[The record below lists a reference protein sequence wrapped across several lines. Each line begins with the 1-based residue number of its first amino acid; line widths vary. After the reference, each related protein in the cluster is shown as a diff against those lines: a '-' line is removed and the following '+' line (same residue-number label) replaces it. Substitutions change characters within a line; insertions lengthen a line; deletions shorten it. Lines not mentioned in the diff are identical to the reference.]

1 MGPIIGILTRS
12 GVNENGTPI
21 EYSMESTRRAIIKAG
36 GVPIMLTPPQDI
48 DYFTTKS
55 SEMAPLTLM
64 EQEMVLYQIEKLD
77 GLFIPGGDKITKYD
91 YYVLD
96 ECLKRNMPILGVCLG
111 MQLIANYKTDNFKLL
126 DVPNKELHYKEDYR
140 EPAHSVKIDKNSLL
154 YKILGVDEIMVNSH
168 HLRCV
173 DYTKECN
180 VTAKSSDEVIEAV
193 ELKNYDFCL
202 GVQWHPEITIS
213 DDVNS
218 KKIFA
223 CFIKKAREKKKSVID
238 SYII

>member
-21 EYSMESTRRAIIKAG
+21 EYCMESTRRAIIKAG

-48 DYFTTKS
+48 DYFTTKN
-55 SEMAPLTLM
+55 SEFPVLTGM
-64 EQEMVLYQIEKLD
+64 EKEMILYQVEQLD

-91 YYVLD
+91 YYVLE
-96 ECLKRNMPILGVCLG
+96 ECLKRNIPILGVCLG
-111 MQLIANYKTDNFKLL
+111 MQMIANYKIDNFKLL
-126 DVPNKELHYKEDYR
+126 DVPNKELHYKEDYAA
-140 EPAHSVKIDKNSLL
+140 PAHTVTIDKNSLL
-154 YKILGVDEIMVNSH
+154 YKIIGREEIMVNSH

-180 VTAKSSDEVIEAV
+180 VVAKSSDGVIEAV
-193 ELKNYDFCL
+193 ELKDYDFCL

-223 CFIKKAREKKKSVID
+223 CFMEKAKEKKEVSNLSK
-238 SYII
+238 

>member
-12 GVNENGTPI
+12 GVNENRTPI
-21 EYSMESTRRAIIKAG
+21 EYCMESTRRAIIKAG

-55 SEMAPLTLM
+55 SEAPDLTGM
-64 EQEMVLYQIEKLD
+64 EQEMILYQIEKLD

-91 YYVLD
+91 YYVLHF
-96 ECLKRNMPILGVCLG
+96 CLKRNIPILGVCLG
-111 MQLIANYKTDNFKLL
+111 MQMIANYKIDNFKLL
-126 DVPNKELHYKEDYR
+126 DVPNKELHYKGDYTA
-140 EPAHSVKIDKNSLL
+140 PAHTVKIDKSSLL
-154 YKILGVDEIMVNSH
+154 YNILDSEEIMVNSH
-168 HLRCV
+168 HLRRV

-180 VTAKSSDEVIEAV
+180 VVAKSSDGVIEAV

-213 DDVNS
+213 DDINS

-223 CFIKKAREKKKSVID
+223 YFMDKAKEKKEVKSF
-238 SYII
+238 SK